1 MARDYS
7 EYLAINVLNEQQ
19 VVSYRTLSRALK
31 VHVNLAKQMLYDFH
45 RKQNAKK
52 PSSVHATYLITGT
65 RVAQSTSKTNG
76 IHSQDGE
83 DTVMRSSPPIPGS
96 SPAKQTGDS
105 GDNDDIP
112 IRTVLLVRE
121 EHLEKAKAT
130 FKHISGI
137 HVYSLQPGSL
147 SDIQVLSDCNRRIV
161 SLYAAEDPLVA
172 WKQYGTIQDP
182 NVKRRTQGQRPPPPV
197 APPLAKSAVSTKP
210 TATAGKPVALERQ
223 ASRASDA
230 SISSAKATPEP
241 NDTANAKKSAA
252 SKPPATKR
260 QSSDIFKSFAKGG
273 SKAKKE
279 TPDTSAAPSPALVP
293 VADQPM
299 GGMSDDDGDDAVEDA
314 EVEVR
319 AGTGKLRKDRQAELE
334 AMMDAEDD
342 PMDDTAESGID
353 SQTEPVTKAQA
364 EATEEPAETMVVEN
378 GRRRGRRRV
387 MKKKTVKDEEGYLV
401 TKEEAVWE
409 SFSEDEP
416 APKKAK
422 MASAPAVAKG
432 GAAAKKASKPGQGNI
447 MSFFGKK

>member
-1 MARDYS
+1 MAQDYS

-31 VHVNLAKQMLYDFH
+31 THVNLAKQMLYDFH
-45 RKQNAKK
+45 RKQNGKK

-65 RVAQSTSKTNG
+65 RIARSTTRTSG
-76 IHSQDGE
+76 IQDSE

-96 SPAKQTGDS
+96 SPQRQNGDA
-105 GDNDDIP
+105 GDDDDIP
-112 IRTVLLVRE
+112 TRTVLLVRQ

-130 FKHISGI
+130 FEHVAGI
-137 HVYSLQPGSL
+137 HVYSLESGSL

-161 SLYAAEDPLVA
+161 STYAAEDPLVA

-182 NVKRRTQGQRPPPPV
+182 HVKRRTQGQRPPPPV
-197 APPLAKSAVSTKP
+197 APPATKPAAISKP
-210 TATAGKPVALERQ
+210 TATAGKPPALERQ
-223 ASRASDA
+223 ASRASDV
-230 SISSAKATPEP
+230 SVSSAKATPEP
-241 NDTANAKKSAA
+241 SGTAAVKKAA
-252 SKPPATKR
+252 GSKPPVAKR

-279 TPDTSAAPSPALVP
+279 TPDTSAAPSPAPAP
-293 VADQPM
+293 VADEPM
-299 GGMSDDDGDDAVEDA
+299 GGMSDDDADDAVEDA
-314 EVEVR
+314 DVEVR

-334 AMMDAEDD
+334 AMMDAEDE
-342 PMDDTAESGID
+342 PMDDTAESGTD
-353 SQTEPVTKAQA
+353 SQTEPVTKAHA
-364 EATEEPAETMVVEN
+364 EATEEPAETMIVEN
-378 GRRRGRRRV
+378 GRRRGRRKV

-409 SFSEDEP
+409 SFSEEEP

-422 MASAPAVAKG
+422 LASAPAVAKG
-432 GAAAKKASKPGQGNI
+432 GAAAKKAGKPGQGNI